1 MIVEFLDFSRG
12 SSARIA
18 HLRETMLLQV
28 MLVFLEN
35 TAFNPGYQGI
45 GYCVMAQQ
53 TIQNLIGTLGIAN
66 LLLRFIQSGLDLTLG
81 QLGMLLFHKFNFFV
95 TESIGGV

>member
-1 MIVEFLDFSRG
+1 
-12 SSARIA
+12 
-18 HLRETMLLQV
+18 MLLQV

-53 TIQNLIGTLGIAN
+53 TIQDLICALGIAN
-66 LLLRFIQSGLDLTLG
+66 LLLRFIQSGLDLALG
-81 QLGMLLFHKFNFFV
+81 QLAVLITFM
-95 TESIGGV
+95 T